1 MNKWYI
7 PDAFFP
13 GVSSGKTYVSHEA
26 VCFLNE
32 TAEDAQVS
40 LTLYFEDRDKM
51 TGFHAV
57 VPAERTVHLRLDR
70 LKRDDGVGIPQDTPY
85 AIVIE
90 SETALTF
97 QSTLPLWGATCYK
110 GATTGDILP
119 ISIHAP
125 LVGSDH

>member
-13 GVSSGKTYVSHEA
+13 GISSGKTYVSHEA

-90 SETALTF
+90 SETALKVQYTRVDTT
-97 QSTLPLWGATCYK
+97 QAELAISTTM
-110 GATTGDILP
+110 
-119 ISIHAP
+119 
-125 LVGSDH
+125 VQ